1 MKKLIMLLVVLATS
15 CNQEASSKFSMHKYI
30 GDYEGT
36 HVMPNGEFEIIEASL
51 NKINGKY
58 YLAVEYL
65 DPLKLDST
73 SRKNII
79 HDTIRNDFVDVTELN
94 FEDDIKLLQYYLHDP
109 SGLPDSIFVTFKKK
123 PHQN

>member
-1 MKKLIMLLVVLATS
+1 MKKLIILLVVLATS

-30 GDYEGT
+30 GDYTGKHE
-36 HVMPNGEFEIIEASL
+36 MPNGEFEILDASL
-51 NKINGKY
+51 SKVNGKY

-79 HDTIRNDFVDVTELN
+79 HDSMNGDLVDVTELFFDQN
-94 FEDDIKLLQYYLHDP
+94 IELLKYWLNDP
-109 SGLPDSIFVTFKKK
+109 SAEPDSSFVVFNKK

>member
-1 MKKLIMLLVVLATS
+1 
-15 CNQEASSKFSMHKYI
+15 MHKYI
-30 GDYEGT
+30 GDYTGKYE
-36 HVMPNGEFEIIEASL
+36 MPNGEFEILDASL

-58 YLAVEYL
+58 YLAVKYL

-79 HDTIRNDFVDVTELN
+79 HDTIRNDFVDVTELY
-94 FEDDIKLLQYYLHDP
+94 FEDDIKLLTYYLNDP
-109 SGLPDSIFVTFKKK
+109 SAEPDSIFVALKKK